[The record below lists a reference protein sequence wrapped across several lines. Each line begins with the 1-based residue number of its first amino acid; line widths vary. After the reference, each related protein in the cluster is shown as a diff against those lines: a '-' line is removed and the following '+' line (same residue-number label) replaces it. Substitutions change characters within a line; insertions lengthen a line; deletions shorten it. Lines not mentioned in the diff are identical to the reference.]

1 MGGLGLGSRLTYWGH
16 FGRVVGATSMWMLTK
31 HNSVLVVAFC
41 LAIVGGSLAQ
51 SQRRLP
57 QRIPPPSQS
66 TEAGQQSQA
75 DKRGTEETPFIVKV
89 LESEQKTSADQRR
102 EAEKASNDASLALF
116 TERVVWAT
124 VALSVIG
131 FFQLIVFG
139 WQGFQLYCTVNSF
152 LGSER
157 AFVKMSHPAPGIARE
172 PSTGRFRF
180 KIGIKNF
187 GRTPATISDVLLNR
201 LVLPKGSAL
210 PGKPPY
216 ERQDGPI
223 PKAFLVAGEEM
234 FYERNYQI
242 TPAEMIAV
250 KDHHYDLY
258 LIGYVDYID
267 QFGKRHRSGY
277 ARVYQPTIDD
287 RGSYGTDAE
296 FDARNNLVFV
306 THGGYNYDRPRKKGE
321 GNDWNEAARS

>member
-1 MGGLGLGSRLTYWGH
+1 
-16 FGRVVGATSMWMLTK
+16 MWMLTK

-41 LAIVGGSLAQ
+41 LVIAGGSLVQ

-66 TEAGQQSQA
+66 TEAGQQSQP
-75 DKRGTEETPFIVKV
+75 DKRGTEETPFIIKV
-89 LESEQKTSADQRR
+89 LPTKDSEQKTAADERR
-102 EAEKASNDASLALF
+102 EAEKASNDALLALF
-116 TERVVWAT
+116 TERLVWAT
-124 VALSVIG
+124 IALSVIG

-210 PGKPPY
+210 PGEPPY

-223 PKAFLVAGEEM
+223 PKAFLVADEEM

-250 KDHHYDLY
+250 NDHHYDLY

-267 QFGKRHRSGY
+267 QFGKRHRNGY
-277 ARVYQPTIDD
+277 ARVYQPTVDN

-296 FDARNNLVFV
+296 FDARNNLLFV

-321 GNDWNEAARS
+321 GNVWNEAAAS